1 MLDIISQLDNYY
13 KGNHLQRPG
22 PKLGSPKSVRGVY
35 KKKNKW
41 AARIIIKNHEI
52 YLGSFEDKFDAICA
66 RKSAENR
73 KNILCQN
80 L

>member
-1 MLDIISQLDNYY
+1 MPTSGGGFVQDYNAQ
-13 KGNHLQRPG
+13 
-22 PKLGSPKSVRGVY
+22 
-35 KKKNKW
+35 
-41 AARIIIKNHEI
+41 AAVDMDSRIIIKNHEI